1 MSVAGFNFQYLNNV
15 SLYWNNQPLNQASK
29 YGVSVV
35 RAQTTGACWRCI
47 GVFHLPPE
55 DNKGRHNAFVEVLD
69 EQGKRTNDPTI
80 AWSWWIDAPTQIRK
94 LDKPANEPAADIPI
108 ERSMTV
114 TLRINGGG
122 IPSDSV
128 GGIHTRHPDE
138 RTSDGRPL
146 NSYGHH
152 SFYVIFQRQNAVDP
166 EPQRPTEPATVEQR
180 LTALEVEVKSLRAI
194 VSKWS
199 GD

>member
-1 MSVAGFNFQYLNNV
+1 VSVAGFNFSYLNNV
-15 SLYWNNQPLNQASK
+15 ALHWTNQPLNQAAH

-35 RAQTTGACWRCI
+35 RHPTTGACWRCI

-55 DNKGRHNAFVEVLD
+55 DNRGRHNAFLEVLD
-69 EQGKRTNDPTI
+69 EQGKRTNAPVVNWT
-80 AWSWWIDAPTQIRK
+80 WYIDAPIQVRK
-94 LDKPANEPAADIPI
+94 LDKPDNEPAADIPI

-114 TLRINGGG
+114 TIRVDGGG

-128 GGIHTRHPDE
+128 GGLHTRHADE
-138 RTSDGRPL
+138 ANGNT
-146 NSYGHH
+146 YGHH
-152 SFYVIFQRQNAVDP
+152 SFYVIFQRQNAATQIDP
-166 EPQRPTEPATVEQR
+166 EPTRPTEPPTIEQR
-180 LTALEVEVKSLRAI
+180 IASLEAEVKSLRAI